1 MVPTCGKCSG
11 AHPTLE
17 CEASTLSCTL
27 CGSADHQTNDLVCPE
42 RQKRESVILT
52 KDPEIL
58 TPYYSTAERW
68 TWGLLQQG
76 NTTLEDPSVALRE
89 PQRDMHHP
97 RPVGQAQHIPK
108 RQGTLLGSGFQCLPT
123 QTGANSTPIV
133 NPRWRATPSGTPS
146 GTPAFTTHS
155 FTRPV
160 NALPSSLA
168 LTRSSDPSPNR
179 PSCSAVD
186 AETPAQ
192 QETSRSVPNPSSHHF
207 NL

>member
-1 MVPTCGKCSG
+1 MRQVSG

-17 CEASTLSCTL
+17 CQASTLNCTL
-27 CGSADHQTNDLVCPE
+27 CGSADHQTNNPVYPE
-42 RQKRESVILT
+42 RQKRESAILT

-76 NTTLEDPSVALRE
+76 NTTLEDPSATLRE
-89 PQRDMHHP
+89 PRRDTHRP
-97 RPVGQAQHIPK
+97 RPVGQAQHVPK
-108 RQGTLLGSGFQCLPT
+108 HQGTLLGSGFQCLPT

-133 NPRWRATPSGTPS
+133 NPRRRAAPSGTPS
-146 GTPAFTTHS
+146 GAPALTTHS
-155 FTRPV
+155 STRPV
-160 NALPSSLA
+160 NALPPSLA
-168 LTRSSDPSPNR
+168 LTQSSDRSLNR

-192 QETSRSVPNPSSHHF
+192 QKTSQSVPNPSSHHL